1 MSRGLCRICYIRPD
15 VHSRFNEDIRACGCD
30 WDVGLRRYRTN
41 RRLIRCRATE
51 SALDA
56 GPRESSG
63 PGAIIR
69 LFRYF
74 QPTDAAASADWDQ
87 IAIRAVQTVEDA
99 QDASELAS
107 SLTVA
112 FGPVSVGVAV
122 FPTAA
127 AQPSVRLKP
136 GPHLIE
142 WRHHGVG
149 LSENNT
155 YYSERDPA
163 GHRKCH

>member
-1 MSRGLCRICYIRPD
+1 MYTPP
-15 VHSRFNEDIRACGCD
+15 FNEDIRACGCG
-30 WDVGLRRYRTN
+30 WDVGVRRYRTN
-41 RRLIRCRATE
+41 RRLSRCRATE

-74 QPTDAAASADWDQ
+74 HPTDAAALADWDQ

-99 QDASELAS
+99 QDASELTS

-136 GPHLIE
+136 APHLIE
-142 WRHHGVG
+142 WRHHGV
-149 LSENNT
+149 EV
-155 YYSERDPA
+155 E
-163 GHRKCH
+163 